1 MLMHMWKQREKKIG
15 SKSTGAVKKGE
26 LKDTKLE

>member
-15 SKSTGAVKKGE
+15 SKSANVVKKGE
-26 LKDTKLE
+26 SKDTKQE